1 MKLCND
7 TITIYNHYTDATT
20 RYQVFVPTV
29 INGVHWYGSN
39 QAAVTN
45 DGLLSADQY
54 TIRIPIE
61 AYFNSSIYVTPKEY
75 ENLTNKTGYFTLAH
89 GDVIV
94 KGNHV
99 ETGANAKP
107 AYLDKT
113 YDNVVTIISVTDNRT
128 APNAPHWRV
137 VCK

>member
-1 MKLCND
+1 MRYCDD
-7 TITIYNHYTDATT
+7 TITVYNHYTDPTT

-29 INGVHWYGSN
+29 IQGVHWYGTN
-39 QAAVTN
+39 QATVSN

-54 TIRIPIE
+54 IIRVP
-61 AYFNSSIYVTPKEY
+61 ANANTGNARYVSPKTY
-75 ENLTNKTGYFTLAH
+75 ENLANKTNYFTFAH

-99 ETGANAKP
+99 ETGENAKP
-107 AYLDKT
+107 AYLNKT
-113 YDNVVTIISVTDNRT
+113 YDNVVTVISITDNIS
-128 APNAPHWRV
+128 AKNAPHWRV